1 MPSIASIFS
10 IPRHERRRLYYWS
23 GAICCVV
30 GFILLIFLLTH
41 RAVKNERGVPA
52 FVGGYCAIFAT
63 VLSVFQILEHLSL
76 FSDPECQT
84 KIVRILFMVPLY
96 AMISWFSILFP
107 SAAEYLNLI
116 RDAYESYAIYAFFSL
131 MLALMGGVDTLYR
144 SLMVEERPPIPHFF
158 PLCWLEPVKVS
169 PRFVQSCRRC
179 LFQFMVIKPLV
190 TFVILIL
197 TAQGSMGDSLFDVT
211 KGTFWTTL
219 IYNISIT
226 VAFSALVYFYRG
238 THEFLEGKNALPK
251 FLCIKLVIF
260 LSYWQGILIEIFSAA
275 NMLPKFDYWSE
286 ENVATGLQDLL
297 ICVEMLFVAFGHKFC
312 FSSDEFAVE
321 GYQSVG
327 TGHSDSHH
335 NHSNVQFGGSGTL
348 PSSTGLAP
356 PGALT
361 TASPAAAVATIASP
375 SGTPIGGLHVSQG
388 KAAAIASLHVVDIPE
403 RDDESSASSTS
414 SQQRFIPP
422 IRMSISANLKYTLRH
437 EDLWMDLKDIVRNR

>member
-1 MPSIASIFS
+1 MAPMSVTGLFG

-23 GAICCVV
+23 GAISCVV
-30 GFILLIFLLTH
+30 GFLLLLFLLSR
-41 RAVKNERGVPA
+41 RAVKDERGVPA

-63 VLSVFQILEHLSL
+63 VLSLFQILEHLSM

-96 AMISWFSILFP
+96 AMISWLSILFP
-107 SAAEYLNLI
+107 DAAEYLNLV

-131 MLALMGGVDTLYR
+131 MLALIGGADTLYR

-197 TAQGSMGDSLFDVT
+197 TAEGSMGDSLFDVT

-238 THEFLEGKNALPK
+238 TAEFMEGKNALAK

-260 LSYWQGILIEIFSAA
+260 LSYWQGILIEILSVAKL
-275 NMLPKFDYWSE
+275 LPSFGYWSDE
-286 ENVATGLQDLL
+286 TVATGLQDLL

-327 TGHSDSHH
+327 VGHSSSSIMTSAASVAAGDTAVPSSVNGAVGTTPKISSGIASSSSSHH
-335 NHSNVQFGGSGTL
+335 HVISFGD
-348 PSSTGLAP
+348 
-356 PGALT
+356 
-361 TASPAAAVATIASP
+361 
-375 SGTPIGGLHVSQG
+375 GGG
-388 KAAAIASLHVVDIPE
+388 
-403 RDDESSASSTS
+403 DDESSASSTS